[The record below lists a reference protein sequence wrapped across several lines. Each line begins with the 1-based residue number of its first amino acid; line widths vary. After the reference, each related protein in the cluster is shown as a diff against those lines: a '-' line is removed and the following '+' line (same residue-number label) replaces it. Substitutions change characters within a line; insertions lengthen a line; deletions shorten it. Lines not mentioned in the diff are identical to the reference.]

1 MNTTPIEFMAWDKKS
16 KKMRVVYNIIY
27 DTYSENSKNPK
38 INLVNMWGKIF
49 PAYDDGECNT
59 DVLVQRDPKYVELMQ
74 LTALRSINDEPIYN
88 HMIVKN
94 EFGDH
99 FLVDMFNYPIMEF
112 LTRFDLEIVGNRFQ
126 HPELLE
132 LCK

>member
-1 MNTTPIEFMAWDKKS
+1 MNTTPIEYEIEFLVWDGKK
-16 KKMRVVYNIIY
+16 VIIPEIG
-27 DTYSENSKNPK
+27 DWLFIGSSSFISLNNERED
-38 INLVNMWGKIF
+38 IICDNLEGVCKPM
-49 PAYDDGECNT
+49 
-59 DVLVQRDPKYVELMQ
+59 QR
-74 LTALRSINDEPIYN
+74 TALRSINDKPIYN

-112 LTRFDLEIVGNRFQ
+112 LTRFDLKIVGNRFQ

-132 LCK
+132 MCK

>member
-1 MNTTPIEFMAWDKKS
+1 MNTTPIEFMAWDKKRNEWVHERPCNILGETILLCEW
-16 KKMRVVYNIIY
+16 MRRPNGDHVRLEELNDIAI
-27 DTYSENSKNPK
+27 
-38 INLVNMWGKIF
+38 M
-49 PAYDDGECNT
+49 
-59 DVLVQRDPKYVELMQ
+59 QR
-74 LTALRSINDEPIYN
+74 TALRSINDEPIYN

-132 LCK
+132 MCK